1 MLKQSIDK
9 RNQASGGTSTEGD
22 DDNGQ
27 TFEGD
32 GDYEKKAP
40 TGRKT
45 PARRFRYSM
54 QEEKQM
60 WNYFLR
66 EYRAGN
72 KSAKIKTTLQLW
84 KEFVEGESPEKA
96 KKPSGMESHFR
107 RQMLPNVMK
116 YKKFISD
123 DDFFL
128 VLRHFEVRIKPK
140 NARKLE
146 KNFTYRVETHP
157 DGTFKNAIK
166 NSEEEALRLRLE
178 DARNPQ
184 SLNDDSDDSEMD
196 NGRTAS
202 AMLKGSD
209 EPPLESSKRKR
220 GRPAKVKSEDTPN
233 VSRRS
238 LRSAKSEPKNSVP
251 AETENLTSQLST
263 PIADEKAVTANNSAS
278 EETEL
283 VNLNTSIGSQRTSAS
298 YASLQSMQPKIAVF
312 DESPS
317 ANLWDGSNYPARRA
331 DEEDVYADNFGYI
344 TPSSSAVSKNSDAYF
359 GEYVRNNTYGWSA
372 NCMKDSLYAP
382 PMPQMY
388 ALPSIAHVYKQNS
401 ATLASSGAS
410 SLSAESLKVS
420 EQSAFQRITPTS
432 GASPVITP
440 LEENSTPKTKM
451 SSNVQPRKSKL
462 SLEIVSLGTVEY
474 KAPNKLEFVKLPDI
488 TVLPASNDENKK
500 PASLKKESSGSGVAD
515 GGPKRKFGPLV
526 SQKQSEFSIASA
538 ILKDSLP
545 SAKKA
550 AV

>member
-27 TFEGD
+27 AFEGD
-32 GDYEKKAP
+32 YGKKTP
-40 TGRKT
+40 NGRKT

-54 QEEKQM
+54 QEERQM
-60 WNYFLR
+60 WDYFLR

-84 KEFVEGESPEKA
+84 KEFVEEVSPEKA

-128 VLRHFEVRIKPK
+128 VLRHFEVRIKTK
-140 NARKLE
+140 HARKLE

-184 SLNDDSDDSEMD
+184 SLHEDSDDSDMD
-196 NGRTAS
+196 NGRTAT
-202 AMLKGSD
+202 AMSKGSD

-238 LRSAKSEPKNSVP
+238 LRSAKSEIKNQVP
-251 AETENLTSQLST
+251 AEADNLTSQLST
-263 PIADEKAVTANNSAS
+263 PIADEKPNNANHTAKRSMRKRAATPFKSSIANKEEDAEPAPKQKPS
-278 EETEL
+278 ETAE
-283 VNLNTSIGSQRTSAS
+283 VANLNKTIGAQRTSAS
-298 YASLQSMQPKIAVF
+298 YASLQSMQPKIAVLN
-312 DESPS
+312 ESPD

-344 TPSSSAVSKNSDAYF
+344 TPSSSAISNNSDAYF
-359 GEYVRNNTYGWSA
+359 GGYVRNTTYAWSA
-372 NCMKDSLYAP
+372 NCMKDSLYAQS
-382 PMPQMY
+382 MPQMY

-401 ATLASSGAS
+401 AALASSGVPS
-410 SLSAESLKVS
+410 SNAEPLKVS

-440 LEENSTPKTKM
+440 LEENSTPKTKV
-451 SSNVQPRKSKL
+451 SSIAQPRKSKL

-474 KAPNKLEFVKLPDI
+474 NGNKLEYVKLPD
-488 TVLPASNDENKK
+488 VSVVPASNDENKK
-500 PASLKKESSGSGVAD
+500 PELVKKERCNRND
-515 GGPKRKFGPLV
+515 GQQNA
-526 SQKQSEFSIASA
+526 QKTSI
-538 ILKDSLP
+538 
-545 SAKKA
+545 
-550 AV
+550 